1 MSKLPIPP
9 DVLTQH
15 VIALGKTRS
24 GKSSKMRILVEW
36 LLDHE
41 KPVCMIDPKGDWWG
55 IKSSADGKRAG
66 YPVVIFGGEHAD
78 VALNPH
84 AGAAVAELVA
94 TGNRPA
100 LIDLGGWMVGERTR
114 FFVDFAAAFF
124 KQTRGARF
132 LVIDE
137 VHNFAPQGRVMD
149 PDAGKMLHWA
159 NRLASEG
166 SGKGITVLAASQR
179 PQKVH
184 KDFVT
189 SMETLIACKVIHK
202 LDRDA
207 IKDWIDGCAD
217 LAKGKEVLQ
226 QLAGMQKPEAWVW
239 SPEIDFGP
247 ERITWPMF
255 KTYDSFK
262 PRAADVGK
270 LKGWAEVDL
279 EDVRGKLS
287 AAIEEAKANDP
298 RVLRARV
305 AELER
310 DLAKLGKLEGD
321 LRTAIAAPDPAA
333 TDRAYKDGYNQ
344 GHEHGFGAGTQATY
358 KQFNALRSAAV
369 AFRDR
374 VSDAMAATVALPE
387 WQDTPKPPTAPAP
400 PKRATVADQARLDN
414 LEHARAVKSVTG
426 VQPRRAPSGDGTG
439 EKLTKAERLILT
451 ALAQYPNGRS
461 KTQVALLTGYAHTG
475 GGFNNAVYSL
485 RVRGLIA
492 DAWDGLQITDQGSA
506 ALGPFDPLP
515 HGDALLKHWLRQ
527 LSKAEREVLEVLTR
541 AYPASLSKEALARAT
556 PTGYEATG
564 GGFNNAIYRLRS
576 LELIRGR
583 GELVASE
590 DLFG

>member
-1 MSKLPIPP
+1 MSRLPIPP
-9 DVLTQH
+9 EVLTQH

-24 GKSSKMRILVEW
+24 GKSSKMRLLVEW

-66 YPVVIFGGEHAD
+66 YAVVIFGGEHAD
-78 VALNPH
+78 VALNPN

-137 VHNFAPQGRVMD
+137 VHNFAPQGRIMD

-217 LAKGKEVLQ
+217 PAKGKEVLQ

-255 KTYDSFK
+255 NTYDSFK

-298 RVLRARV
+298 RVLRARI

-310 DLAKLGKLEGD
+310 QAAKGVPAAPAKGASREELKAAEAAGYYRGLNDGERYKLKDREAEHKE
-321 LRTAIAAPDPAA
+321 LRGALHRAIETALNEHAPQQYKPTPIPVNRAAALIHAGNTAGQPQGAIAAAPARV
-333 TDRAYKDGYNQ
+333 TVTHRARGPEAAAN
-344 GHEHGFGAGTQATY
+344 GAGQKMGKAERKFLTVLAQRQGKRTTRNQVAIFAGYSSTSGHVD
-358 KQFNALRSAAV
+358 NTLGALRSAG
-369 AFRDR
+369 
-374 VSDAMAATVALPE
+374 L
-387 WQDTPKPPTAPAP
+387 
-400 PKRATVADQARLDN
+400 
-414 LEHARAVKSVTG
+414 
-426 VQPRRAPSGDGTG
+426 
-439 EKLTKAERLILT
+439 AE
-451 ALAQYPNGRS
+451 
-461 KTQVALLTGYAHTG
+461 G
-475 GGFNNAVYSL
+475 GGED
-485 RVRGLIA
+485 VRITEAGL
-492 DAWDGLQITDQGSA
+492 A
-506 ALGPFDPLP
+506 ALGDFDPLP
-515 HGDALLKHWLRQ
+515 TGEDLRRYWLEHAGG
-527 LSKAEREVLEVLTR
+527 KAERAMLEVILK
-541 AYPASLSKEALARAT
+541 AYPATLTRDEVAEAASYNVTSGHVDNTL
-556 PTGYEATG
+556 G
-564 GGFNNAIYRLRS
+564 RLRS
-576 LELIRGR
+576 MDLIQGPGSAIR
-583 GELVASE
+583 ASE
-590 DLFG
+590 ELFE